1 MALELNAVIPATPD
15 QVFSI
20 LSDLNQTRE
29 WMPAIQRI
37 ERLDDKP
44 FGVGTSWRETR
55 QAGKRTMEST
65 IHVVACE
72 RGSRIGLRVES
83 SAMEGDME
91 FLLKPTGPGT
101 EVQYRAQ
108 MKGRGVMRLMG
119 GTINRMMAEED
130 ADLLTRLERQVA
142 KAR

>member
-1 MALELNAVIPATPD
+1 MALELSAVIPATPD

-20 LSDLNQTRE
+20 LSDLNQARE

-130 ADLLTRLERQVA
+130 ADLLMRLEKQVS
-142 KAR
+142 KNR